1 MKFDVDHPRKL
12 DAWLAAVPPPPA
24 VFQGQDLRAV
34 SAQMAKMPLA
44 GCVFLGCRM
53 ENVLAEAA
61 GDARCLLM
69 PAVDG
74 LPFDP
79 FTPGL
84 YSPEELFGGFD
95 PADPALTYSRC
106 LDYRIYSSF
115 IDPVT
120 RAHRPVDVDTLLLRR
135 LHDASVSGA
144 LDDLLDHQ
152 TRLRSVAV
160 MGGHDRARNEPV
172 YSRIAHL
179 ALELSRAGYLLLTGG
194 GPGLMEAA
202 NLGAYAAGFADP
214 EAEIARAIAAM
225 SAAPDYRHQRW
236 LAEGFR
242 AWKQMGAP
250 AHPERSRSIGIPT
263 WFYGHEP
270 PNVFATGIAKYFENS
285 VREEGL
291 LAFALGGV
299 IFAEGNGGTVQEIF
313 QDACQNYY
321 RTYARVKSPM
331 ILYGVDYWNPAE
343 VNYADPADRRKPVFP
358 LLRKLAAEK
367 GFEDYLLLTSRE
379 ADIVPFIGTH
389 PPVES

>member
-12 DAWLAAVPPPPA
+12 AAWLAAPPQPA

-34 SAQMAKMPLA
+34 SAQMARLPLA

-61 GDARCLLM
+61 GDARCLVM
-69 PAVDG
+69 PAVEG

-84 YSPEELFGGFD
+84 YSPAELFDQFD
-95 PADPALTYSRC
+95 PADPAGTYRRC
-106 LDYRIYSSF
+106 LDYRIYDSYL
-115 IDPVT
+115 DPATHSV
-120 RAHRPVDVDTLLLRR
+120 RPADVGTLLLRR

-152 TRLRSVAV
+152 TRLRSVAI
-160 MGGHDRARNEPV
+160 MGGHDRGRNEPV
-172 YSRIAHL
+172 YARIAHL
-179 ALELSRAGYLLLTGG
+179 ALELARAGYLVLTGG

-202 NLGAYAAGFADP
+202 NLGAYAAGYSDP
-214 EAEIARAIAAM
+214 EREIARAIAGL
-225 SAAPDYRHQRW
+225 SAAPGFKHPRW
-236 LAEGFR
+236 LAEGFA
-242 AWKQMGAP
+242 AWKAMGVP
-250 AHPERSRSIGIPT
+250 TDPERSRSVGIPT

-270 PNVFATGIAKYFENS
+270 PNVFATDIAKYFENS

-313 QDACQNYY
+313 QDGCQNYY

-331 ILYGVDYWNPAE
+331 ILYGVDYWNPAN
-343 VNYADPADRRKPVFP
+343 VSYNDPADRRKPAYP

-367 GFEDYLLLTSRE
+367 KFEDYLLLTDQER
-379 ADIVPFIGTH
+379 DIVPFIRAH
-389 PPVES
+389 PPAA